1 MTAWI
6 NCPVG
11 LCLFASVIRISEGWT
26 ARKDIMQGVMEH
38 VAAQHFHRGLS
49 LVVRTWRH
57 TNFRK
62 VCLAHKV
69 GAVVKVSMDW
79 HATCRAVSPNVVA
92 KEKTLDFLSRLHIQ
106 PSQRRKVETVDD
118 TLIQNR
124 TSLLHAQC

>member
-11 LCLFASVIRISEGWT
+11 LYLFALVTLIREGWT
-26 ARKDIMQGVMEH
+26 ARKDFVQVVMEN
-38 VAAQHFHRGLS
+38 VAAQHFLRGLS

-62 VCLAHKV
+62 VSCTQG

-79 HATCRAVSPNVVA
+79 HATCRAMSPNVGA

-106 PSQRRKVETVDD
+106 PSQRRKVETVDI
-118 TLIQNR
+118 LIQNR
-124 TSLLHAQC
+124 TTLLHAPCG